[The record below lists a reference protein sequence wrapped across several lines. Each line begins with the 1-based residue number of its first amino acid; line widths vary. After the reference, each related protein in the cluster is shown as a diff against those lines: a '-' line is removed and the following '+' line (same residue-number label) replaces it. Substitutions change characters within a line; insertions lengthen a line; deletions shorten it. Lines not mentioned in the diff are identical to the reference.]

1 MWLLIKQTQNFKW
14 KYDINIKRRYE
25 QNLFLK
31 KKNEQGHLVKPLIHN
46 KHTSEHYFGRDFH
59 LVRYLLLAYVWVN
72 LSMYMLPFQRIRN
85 IDREMPIHG
94 SNCRREVL
102 IYYYR
107 FMNGKKDVSPH
118 TLFMNSLVYFRYHV
132 SEMKYFEALYFL
144 WILINFIK
152 SKIEKNIS
160 LLFF

>member
-1 MWLLIKQTQNFKW
+1 
-14 KYDINIKRRYE
+14 
-25 QNLFLK
+25 
-31 KKNEQGHLVKPLIHN
+31 
-46 KHTSEHYFGRDFH
+46 
-59 LVRYLLLAYVWVN
+59 
-72 LSMYMLPFQRIRN
+72 MYMLPFQRIRN

-102 IYYYR
+102 IYRYYYQ

-118 TLFMNSLVYFRYHV
+118 TLFMNSLVYFRYNV
-132 SEMKYFEALYFL
+132 SEMKYILIEALYFL

-152 SKIEKNIS
+152 RKIEKNIS

>member
-1 MWLLIKQTQNFKW
+1 M
-14 KYDINIKRRYE
+14 
-25 QNLFLK
+25 
-31 KKNEQGHLVKPLIHN
+31 KPLIHN

-59 LVRYLLLAYVWVN
+59 LVRYLLLAYVRVN

-85 IDREMPIHG
+85 IDREMPSHG

-132 SEMKYFEALYFL
+132 SEMKY
-144 WILINFIK
+144 ILKLFIFYG
-152 SKIEKNIS
+152 S
-160 LLFF
+160 